1 MSKTERTKLFNR
13 LEVKYLVDRPTRT
26 ALNRDLQALMPPD
39 KHAGPQGFY
48 RVRSLYYDT
57 PDYMAYQ
64 QKISGQ
70 AERHKLRIRAYGDDP
85 GQSPLIR
92 LEVKS
97 RYVSFIYKVVVNLS
111 RQEYLELECA
121 LKHRQVPHQL
131 LSNKDMSTE
140 FVRLKHQYNFEP
152 RILLQY
158 RRQAYERVELNR
170 VRVNF
175 DDELVACRD
184 LDILGPMRGAR
195 SLLRY
200 GHSIF
205 EIKVDNVLPY
215 WLHQLISKYNLNNQ
229 AFSKFCY
236 SVQSE
241 ARLSSVARPDL
252 TEGGLH
258 PTYRY

>member
-1 MSKTERTKLFNR
+1 MSTTERTKLFNR

-26 ALNRDLQALMPPD
+26 ALNRDIQALMPRD
-39 KHAGPQGFY
+39 QHAGPEGYY

-57 PDYMAYQ
+57 ADYMAYQ

-85 GQSPLIR
+85 SQSPLIR

-111 RQEYLELECA
+111 RQEYADLECA
-121 LKHRQVPHQL
+121 LLRRQLPRQL
-131 LSNKDMSTE
+131 LDSDMSTE
-140 FVRLKHQYNFEP
+140 FIRLKQQYNFEP
-152 RILLQY
+152 QILLQY
-158 RRQAYERVELNR
+158 RRQAYERADLHR

-175 DDELVACRD
+175 DDELIATRD

-200 GHSIF
+200 GYSIF

-215 WLHQLISKYNLNNQ
+215 WLHQLIGKYNLNSQ

-236 SVQSE
+236 AVQSE
-241 ARLSSVARPDL
+241 VRCSSVARPVL
-252 TEGGLH
+252 SEGDFQ
-258 PTYRY
+258 TVY